1 MYVIGLHAQ
10 DTAEHISCGVYKEWR
25 IMPVS
30 RSWLLHCS
38 LFVQSVITGANR
50 LNSKAGVEGSFEYQ
64 WGGGSGGR
72 GWRRQGSCLNSH
84 VNPCFH
90 LSSRKLYDLDF
101 WSSGI
106 LSDSGGMV

>member
-64 WGGGSGGR
+64 WGGQ
-72 GWRRQGSCLNSH
+72 WRERVEKARLLPKFTC
-84 VNPCFH
+84 
-90 LSSRKLYDLDF
+90 
-101 WSSGI
+101 
-106 LSDSGGMV
+106 